1 MANLVGKDEL
11 NSLYNPK
18 TMVYKA
24 THKIVGEEWKRSS
37 LMSRSFI
44 SFSYGGKFIEDFN
57 LIAVT
62 QGDRMQK
69 NIYSEFEDIT
79 TSYEVLDGEFYW
91 GTHFTKNSLDLT
103 LATDGITDFQLNE
116 FKKWFMPGTIKE
128 LVLAEN
134 PNRGI
139 LARVA
144 TVPVYSLLP
153 FEEKVTIKIDDAD
166 YITSTT
172 LYKGEISLSFTMDEP
187 FWYARKN
194 LIEYYY
200 TNEDD
205 KLGSMTSNSQTA
217 GIKETINDADFI
229 KVAVEDNI
237 PYASML
243 RTDAIL
249 GDNIYA
255 LVYGDE
261 NDDAI
266 GSSVLGNSDND
277 QYNYKYAHVDDG
289 ELPYTGIVGVK
300 LGVATTGTP
309 TTQINISSSTSRYLY
324 YSGTAPSKPII
335 TFTLTPRIINNH
347 IVAPFNQ
354 YSTNLTVNTHKTP
367 YNILT
372 IGSEVMKFTT
382 PSLYNGYNQAIEI
395 VDKFNT
401 GESVLDIETAL
412 KVGVNEYYSRAWALL
427 CVQILKTLS
436 ADVNQTTLA
445 ITANF
450 INDFHTRMRY
460 FITSDGS
467 NNYYDA
473 TFIINSKTGEVSGNF
488 TIRANTSNVV
498 STDMTSYST
507 IEIEEDAGDMIRSGL
522 IEIKDRNFPDAR
534 GHINNL
540 QCSAVT
546 TDYPASY
553 GGLQNLLIT
562 YKNMYL

>member
-1 MANLVGKDEL
+1 MPTVL
-11 NSLYNPK
+11 NGNESFNTLYNP
-18 TMVYKA
+18 TTQVFKA
-24 THKIVGEEWKRSS
+24 THKIEGGAWKRSS
-37 LMSRSFI
+37 LMNRSFI
-44 SFSYGGKFIEDFN
+44 SFTYGGKAIEDFN

-91 GTHFTKNSLDLT
+91 GTHFTKNSLNLT

-116 FKKWFMPGTIKE
+116 FKQWFMPGTIKE

-139 LARVA
+139 LARIA
-144 TVPVYSLLP
+144 SVPVYSLLP
-153 FEEKVTIKIDDAD
+153 FEEKITMKIDDTD

-172 LYKGEISLSFTMDEP
+172 LYKGEISLSFAMDEP

-200 TNEDD
+200 TDEND
-205 KLGSMTSNSQTA
+205 KLGSMTSDSQA
-217 GIKETINDADFI
+217 IGIKETINDADFI

-255 LVYGDE
+255 LIYGDE
-261 NDDAI
+261 DDDEV
-266 GSSVLGNSDND
+266 GSSVLGNANNQGD
-277 QYNYKYAHVDDG
+277 YRYAHVDDG
-289 ELPYTGIVGVK
+289 ELPYTAIIGVK
-300 LGVATTGTP
+300 LGAATAGIS
-309 TTQINISSSTSRYLY
+309 TTQININSTTPRYLY
-324 YSGTAPSKPII
+324 YSGTAPSKPVI
-335 TFTLTPRIINNH
+335 TFTLAPHIVDGH

-354 YSTNLTVNTHKTP
+354 YSTNLTVNTNKTP

-427 CVQILKTLS
+427 CVQILKTLP

-450 INDFHTRMRY
+450 ITDFHTRMRY

-467 NNYYDA
+467 NNYYNV
-473 TFIINSKTGEVSGNF
+473 TFTINSKTGEVSGNF
-488 TIRANTSNVV
+488 TIRANTSNVI

-507 IEIEEDAGDMIRSGL
+507 IQVEEDVGDMIRSGL
-522 IEIKDRNFPDAR
+522 IEIKDRNFPDGR